1 MTDKPR
7 ILLFAGSLRAGSYN
21 RLLADQAETA
31 LAEAGGEVE
40 HITLKDFP
48 LPIYDADLEAE
59 TGVPDNAQALHAM
72 FRAAQGI
79 MIVSPEY
86 NAGTPPI
93 LKNAIDWVSRVREH
107 GGQTAAFER
116 PVFALAS
123 ASPGRFGG
131 YRGLMALRQSL
142 VLQLMA
148 TVLPQMVSIPAA
160 HEAFAEDGSLQ
171 DARTVGAL
179 AKLAEKLVEE
189 AGRVEPYAG

>member
-1 MTDKPR
+1 MANPR
-7 ILLFAGSLRAGSYN
+7 ILLLAGSLRTGSFN
-21 RLLADQAETA
+21 RKLADLAEAA
-31 LAEAGGEVE
+31 LAEAGGDVD
-40 HITLKDFP
+40 HITLKDYP

-59 TGVPDNAQALHAM
+59 DGVPENARALHRK
-72 FRAAQGI
+72 FRTSHGI

-93 LKNAIDWVSRVREH
+93 LKNAIDWISREREH
-107 GGQTAAFER
+107 GGMAAAFEV

-148 TVLPQMVSIPAA
+148 TVIPQQTAITFAGD
-160 HEAFAEDGSLQ
+160 AFDEDGGLKDPRSAGSLRKQ
-171 DARTVGAL
+171 
-179 AKLAEKLVEE
+179 AEKLV
-189 AGRVEPYAG
+189 AAARRAEPAAV

>member
-1 MTDKPR
+1 MTAPR
-7 ILLFAGSLRAGSYN
+7 ILLFAGSLRTGSYN
-21 RLLADQAETA
+21 RRLAD
-31 LAEAGGEVE
+31 LAEAALDKAGAEVE
-40 HITLKDFP
+40 HITLKDYP

-59 TGVPDNAQALHAM
+59 DGLPASALALHAK

-93 LKNAIDWVSRVREH
+93 LKNAIDWISREREH
-107 GGQTAAFER
+107 GGMAAAFEV

-148 TVLPQMVSIPAA
+148 TVIPQQTAITFAGD
-160 HEAFAEDGSLQ
+160 AFDEDGGLKDPRSAGSLRKQ
-171 DARTVGAL
+171 
-179 AKLAEKLVEE
+179 AEKLV
-189 AGRVEPYAG
+189 AVARRAEPAAV